1 VNVSQK
7 GIDLIKSFEGLKLVS
22 YVDAVGVLT
31 IGYGHTGSN
40 VYVNQV
46 ITTKEAEDLL
56 RRDLSAFELSVSKLI
71 SIPLDQE
78 QFDALVSFTFNCGA
92 GALQESTLRKR
103 LNNGENPNRV
113 AKEEL
118 PKWVKGNNG
127 PLPGLVRR
135 REAELHLFCSGKS
148 SGPPENRIDIKS
160 AQQTWFKKEP
170 VQSSELEKNQIA
182 KVMQGRVY
190 KKCLVLKKEAG
201 HTQLELPGKL
211 GIWWVFDKD
220 WEGLG
225 GRIVPAR
232 GISVNKDTFNRILLE
247 VPYQTQRDN
256 YTDASRTCFSSSCAM
271 AAMYLKPEL
280 IKNDDAYLR
289 KVFAIGD
296 STDSSV
302 QVRVLKSLGLNA
314 KFLQTGILEQL
325 KARLLKGIPCPIGI
339 LHHGD
344 SEHPSGGGHW
354 ICVIGFDDTKQ
365 TFYVNDPWGEIDH
378 LSGQYIET
386 NGAGLAY
393 SYNLLRRRWTVEG
406 AGTGWWIDLG

>member
-1 VNVSQK
+1 MKTSQK
-7 GIDLIKSFEGLKLVS
+7 GIDLIKSFEGLKLSS

-46 ITTKEAEDLL
+46 ITEKEAEELL
-56 RRDLSAFELSVSKLI
+56 RHDLAVFEISVNKLI
-71 SIPLDQE
+71 SVPLDQE

-92 GALQESTLRKR
+92 GSLQESTLRKR

-135 REAELHLFCSGKS
+135 REAEVALFCSGPS
-148 SGPPENRIDIKS
+148 SGPEPETIDIKS

-170 VQSSELEKNQIA
+170 IQSSQLANNQLA
-182 KVMQGRVY
+182 KVYQGRSY
-190 KKCLVLKKEAG
+190 KKCKVLKKQDG

-225 GRIVPAR
+225 GRIVPPR
-232 GISVNKDTFNRILLE
+232 GISVNTDTFNRIILE
-247 VPYQTQRDN
+247 VPYQSQRDN
-256 YTDASRTCFSSSCAM
+256 YRDASRTCFSSSCAM
-271 AAMYLKPEL
+271 AAMYMKPGSV
-280 IKNDDAYLR
+280 KNDDEYLH

-302 QVRVLKSLGLNA
+302 QVKVLKSLGLNP
-314 KFLQTGILEQL
+314 KYSQTGLTDNL
-325 KARLLKGIPCPIGI
+325 KQNLLKKIPCPIGI

-378 LSGQYIET
+378 LSGQYINT
-386 NGAGLAY
+386 DGSHLAY
-393 SYNLLRRRWTVEG
+393 SYNLIRRRWTVEG
-406 AGTGWWIDLG
+406 DGTGWWIDLS